1 MEISRKPVTRPS
13 GEIQGFRLYNS
24 HKSHSPSTNIKRAKR
39 YRDGHRSLKATNQF
53 KFTPELFQI
62 KLFIQNLSILSLVAT
77 CYATSFWNRSDS
89 SDSDDD
95 VPYQGNIQG
104 DMSFNGGTHV
114 FGSTQKTNGRG
125 GTQDNITRSINATGG
140 ANVTYRNVQTNMT
153 QGNPEAGSTTRTQ
166 NNSTGGIHATNGAT
180 ITYNP
185 IQTTYSNGQQ
195 QWSQSHGRGVDV
207 SSIFDIFFGA
217 SGWNPAPNVPT
228 GRRDTP
234 QSANT
239 RGATASGIIYGG
251 NGTSTQSVNVG
262 KVSADSESKINVDPT
277 QRFFG
282 GGRGIQ
288 TTSIRGVQGPPGS
301 ININPVVRNN

>member
-1 MEISRKPVTRPS
+1 M
-13 GEIQGFRLYNS
+13 
-24 HKSHSPSTNIKRAKR
+24 
-39 YRDGHRSLKATNQF
+39 
-53 KFTPELFQI
+53 

-77 CYATSFWNRSDS
+77 CYASNQGNEA
-89 SDSDDD
+89 
-95 VPYQGNIQG
+95 PYQGSIQG
-104 DMSFNGGTHV
+104 DMSFNEGDHE
-114 FGSTQKTNGRG
+114 FGNTQITNGRG
-125 GTQDNITRSINATGG
+125 GTQENITRSITATGG
-140 ANVTYRNVQTNMT
+140 ASVTIRNVQTNMT

-207 SSIFDIFFGA
+207 SSIFDSFFGA
-217 SGWNPAPNVPT
+217 GWSPAPNVPT

-262 KVSADSESKINVDPT
+262 KVSADSGSKINIDPT

-288 TTSIRGVQGPPGS
+288 TTSIQSAQGPPDS